1 METIPFVFSPP
12 ARPAHHKKYLW
23 DHLQQGTFDTVATD
37 HCPFNMQQKMVGKEN
52 FTLIPNG
59 AGGLEFRIPL
69 LYHFGVLQS
78 KISLQQWIKYTSTNA
93 ASIFGLKSKGS
104 ISIGN
109 EADMVIFNPTKVSNF
124 SSQTN
129 YQNCD
134 INIYEGITVTGSIKK
149 TIKEGIIAFEF

>member
-1 METIPFVFSPP
+1 
-12 ARPAHHKKYLW
+12 
-23 DHLQQGTFDTVATD
+23 
-37 HCPFNMQQKMVGKEN
+37 
-52 FTLIPNG
+52 
-59 AGGLEFRIPL
+59 
-69 LYHFGVLQS
+69 LQS
-78 KISLQQWIKYTSTNA
+78 KISLQQWIRYTSTNA